1 MTIRLDK
8 GTHTYT
14 NEHGVVLPG
23 VTTIL
28 APIIDYSGVP
38 PAVMEAARQR
48 GNEVHL
54 ACELYLW
61 DMLDE
66 DSLDPEYK
74 PYLDGFKLF
83 VKECNFQ
90 PALVEQIVYHKV
102 MGYAGTLDLAGT
114 FAHKKKEVRAL
125 IYIKSTFRLMD
136 STAPQTWAYREA
148 HASEHPEQRFKHRY
162 GLRLTKEGKYQLK
175 AYTDDMEDGNIF
187 RACLAVHRFNK
198 KGKPQ

>member
-1 MTIRLDK
+1 MIKLDK
-8 GTHTYT
+8 ETHVYT
-14 NEHGVVLPG
+14 DHNGIVLPG

-28 APIIDYSGVP
+28 SPIIDYSGVP
-38 PAVMEAARQR
+38 ERIMEAARHR

-66 DSLDPEYK
+66 DSLEDEYK

-83 VKECNFQ
+83 LKETGFQ
-90 PALVEQIVYHKV
+90 PELVEQIVHHPV

-114 FAHKKKEVRAL
+114 FMHKKKDVRAL
-125 IYIKSTFRLMD
+125 IDIKSTFRLMD

-148 HASEHPEQRFKHRY
+148 HAVAHPDQRFKHRY
-162 GLRLTKEGKYQLK
+162 GLRLTREGKYQLK
-175 AYTDDMEDGNIF
+175 AYADDMEDGNIF
-187 RACLAVHRFNK
+187 RSCLAIHRFNK